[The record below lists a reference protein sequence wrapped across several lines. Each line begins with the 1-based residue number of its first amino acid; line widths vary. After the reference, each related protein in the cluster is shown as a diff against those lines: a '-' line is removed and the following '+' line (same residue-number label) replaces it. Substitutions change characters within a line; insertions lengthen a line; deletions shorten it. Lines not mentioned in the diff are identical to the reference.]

1 MWSRVLCIR
10 GDHAAWCGPPYQTF
24 ASRLHGMSASTG
36 STSAPPVRGSSDGG
50 PPVVASARPPAR
62 PNPWLAAVGIW
73 AVLGLVS
80 FASRSLPGAVGAEP
94 GARLIYHLV
103 HILTLGALTGSV
115 VWVTRRTETWAPW
128 SRLTLHIGLAAT
140 FAGAV
145 AFVGAAAL
153 LGGSPGAAPPLAT
166 FELHFLAYF
175 AVLALTHAVDF
186 FAWWRDQRI
195 DEARLAA
202 QSARLETQL
211 ARTELQIL
219 RSQLDPHF
227 LFNALHVISE
237 LVHVD
242 PSRADH
248 MVARLGDLLRMSAAL
263 ARSNDVALRNE
274 LDFVNAYLEIQEAR
288 FGGRLRV
295 VRDVDAGTLDAAVPS
310 LVVQPL
316 VENAIRHGT
325 SRRATGGRID
335 IVTRRRGGSLVIEVM
350 DDGPGLPADQAPD
363 EGIGIGHTRA
373 RLAQL
378 YGGDGE
384 LELEPRPGGGT
395 TARIRLPFA
404 RLARRASRRG
414 LADPVMDA

>member
-1 MWSRVLCIR
+1 
-10 GDHAAWCGPPYQTF
+10 
-24 ASRLHGMSASTG
+24 MSASTG
-36 STSAPPVRGSSDGG
+36 PTSTPQVRASADGG
-50 PPVVASARPPAR
+50 TPVVAAARPPSRANR
-62 PNPWLAAVGIW
+62 WLAAVGIW
-73 AVLGLVS
+73 AALGLLS
-80 FASRSLPGAVGAEP
+80 LASRSLRGDTAVDERGAGV
-94 GARLIYHLV
+94 IYHLV
-103 HILTLGALTGSV
+103 HILTLGALTGVV
-115 VWVTRRTETWAPW
+115 VWVARRTETWAAW
-128 SRLTLHIGLAAT
+128 LRVALHVALAGA

-145 AFVGAAAL
+145 ALLGAAVLRGTAP
-153 LGGSPGAAPPLAT
+153 GGASPLPTL
-166 FELHFLAYF
+166 ELHFLAYF
-175 AVLALTHAVDF
+175 VVLALTHAVDF
-186 FAWWRDQRI
+186 FAWWRDQRV

-202 QSARLETQL
+202 RSARLETQL

-248 MVARLGDLLRMSAAL
+248 MVARLGDLLRMSASL
-263 ARSNDVALRNE
+263 ARSNDVALRRE

-295 VRDVDAGTLDAAVPS
+295 VRDVEAGTLDAAVPS

-335 IVTRRRGGSLVIEVM
+335 IVTRRLGSSLVIEVM
-350 DDGPGLPADQAPD
+350 DDGPGLPADRAPD

-378 YGGDGE
+378 YGGDGALD
-384 LELEPRPGGGT
+384 LESRPGGGT
-395 TARIRLPFA
+395 TARIRLPYA
-404 RLARRASRRG
+404 HLSPRASRIG
-414 LADPVMDA
+414 VADQVVDA

>member
-1 MWSRVLCIR
+1 
-10 GDHAAWCGPPYQTF
+10 
-24 ASRLHGMSASTG
+24 MSASIG
-36 STSAPPVRGSSDGG
+36 STSAPQVRGGSDGG
-50 PPVVASARPPAR
+50 PPVVASARPNSRA
-62 PNPWLAAVGIW
+62 NPWLAAVGIW
-73 AVLGLVS
+73 AALGLVS
-80 FASRSLPGAVGAEP
+80 LVSRSLPGDAAVDEP

-103 HILTLGALTGSV
+103 HILTLGALTGAV
-115 VWVTRRTETWAPW
+115 VGVTRRTETWSAW
-128 SRLTLHIGLAAT
+128 SRVALHVVLAAT
-140 FAGAV
+140 FAAAV
-145 AFVGAAAL
+145 AFLGAAAL
-153 LGGSPGAAPPLAT
+153 REAAPVGKSPLPLAT

-175 AVLALTHAVDF
+175 VVLALTHAVDF
-186 FAWWRDQRI
+186 FAWWRDQRV

-202 QSARLETQL
+202 RSARLETQL

-248 MVARLGDLLRMSAAL
+248 MVARLGDLLRMSATL
-263 ARSNDVALRNE
+263 ARSNDVALRKE

-295 VRDVDAGTLDAAVPS
+295 VRDVDASTLDAAVPS

-335 IVTRRRGGSLVIEVM
+335 IVTRRSGSSLVIEVM

-378 YGGDGE
+378 YGGDGALD
-384 LELEPRPGGGT
+384 LESRPGGGT
-395 TARIRLPFA
+395 TARIRLPYA
-404 RLARRASRRG
+404 HLSRRASRNG
-414 LADPVMDA
+414 FADQVVDA